1 MMWKLRAQLYDSNA
15 YTLRGWIKNKQQQR
29 RRLQQQQQQQQQEKP
44 IIYAFYAPIVRFGKD
59 SVAQSTREAKIA
71 ETDEQLLEVWSTSW
85 ADAGYQPVLLSLRDA
100 QKHPHY
106 EAYVYALSKITL
118 LGAGGRNQ
126 EYNEY
131 CYLRY
136 LAMATVGGG
145 LLSDYDV
152 MPLTGNQ
159 PPPQRLEDDR
169 FTVYQKTLNKAG
181 AVPSLASGSAS
192 EWDRMAN
199 VILRISQGPPPDGGW
214 SDMLALMHAGKQD
227 AGTFFLRNEV
237 VGYREA
243 MQDPDSICKSTSHA
257 WGIHMSHYD
266 VLSMGYRVHDRPKVA
281 KDFVQK
287 YKSKCVNGIPP
298 SY

>member
-1 MMWKLRAQLYDSNA
+1 MMWKLRTQLYDANA
-15 YTLRGWIKNKQQQR
+15 YTLRGWIKNKR
-29 RRLQQQQQQQQQEKP
+29 RRLQQDKP
-44 IIYAFYAPIVRFGKD
+44 IVYAFYAPIVRFGQE

-71 ETDEQLLEVWSTSW
+71 ETDQQLLEVWSSSW
-85 ADAGYQPVLLSLRDA
+85 AEAGYQPVLLSLSHA
-100 QKHPHY
+100 QKHEHY
-106 EAYVYALSKITL
+106 EPYVYALSKVQL

-131 CYLRY
+131 CFLRY

-159 PPPQRLEDDR
+159 PLQPLDDR

-181 AVPSLASGSAS
+181 AVPSLASGRAS

-199 VILRISQGPPPDGGW
+199 LILQISQTPPPEGGW
-214 SDMLALMHAGKQD
+214 SDMLALMQAERRKP
-227 AGTFFLRNEV
+227 GTYVLRNEV

-243 MQDPDSICKSTSHA
+243 MQDPDNICKSTSNA
-257 WGIHMSHYD
+257 WAIHLSHYD
-266 VLSMGYRVHDRPKVA
+266 VLSMGYRVHDRPQVA
-281 KDFVQK
+281 KDFVRK
-287 YKSKCVNGIPP
+287 YKSKCVNGVPT
-298 SY
+298 S